1 MSVARPAVFLTVR
14 AVGREVENI
23 CKVASDSCVLKLVDK
38 LVRAGEAADR
48 VKLGVHNNIGQKIF
62 GRLILVDTRDEAIA
76 ETVIAEHRLP
86 YFLALTLA
94 DIDLTL
100 SHSDRLKF
108 SYIEHIK
115 SAVKQAFAAGHNNFL
130 TSASL
135 DFQPD
140 NTAYVFSEI
149 INIAVV

>member
-1 MSVARPAVFLTVR
+1 MCVACPAVFFTVR

-76 ETVIAEHRLP
+76 ETVITEHRLP

-100 SHSDRLKF
+100 RHSDRLKF
-108 SYIEHIK
+108 SYI
-115 SAVKQAFAAGHNNFL
+115 
-130 TSASL
+130 
-135 DFQPD
+135 
-140 NTAYVFSEI
+140 
-149 INIAVV
+149 